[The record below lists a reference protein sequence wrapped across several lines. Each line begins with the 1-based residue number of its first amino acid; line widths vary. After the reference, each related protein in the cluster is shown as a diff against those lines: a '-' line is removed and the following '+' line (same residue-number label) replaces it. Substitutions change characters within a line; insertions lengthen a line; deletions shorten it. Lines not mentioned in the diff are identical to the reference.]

1 MIAQNPARDR
11 KRSEPPMSES
21 SNAQTVRVAVAICTY
36 NRAESLR
43 AVLQSLAGLSRPSF
57 SWQLFVIDNNSGDAT
72 KDVVLSFADRLPITY
87 CFEGEQGLS
96 AARNHALRVTQGF
109 THLLF
114 TDDDVRVDPN
124 WLTAYREAFAGYPS
138 AGYFGGR
145 VLPFYPAG
153 KPGWLH
159 DESLSLIDGLLVRFH
174 LGDEIRPFLATEQTP
189 FGASFALS
197 RQCIDRVG
205 AFRTD
210 LGVKGGIP
218 GRGEE
223 ADYMER
229 AAALGETGI
238 YVGTA
243 IVNHATDPRRLT
255 LRYLYRYGIQKG
267 IAARRMGSTQRA
279 SFLRMMSFAA
289 RGVFQLV
296 KGRGDRM
303 RQCVINIGIER
314 GLAVEQ

>member
-1 MIAQNPARDR
+1 MIEGRTHQ
-11 KRSEPPMSES
+11 PPHI
-21 SNAQTVRVAVAICTY
+21 ALAICTY

-43 AVLQSLAGLSRPSF
+43 RVLESLAELSSVHVD
-57 SWQLFVIDNNSGDAT
+57 WQLFVIDNNSRDET
-72 KDVVLSFADRLPITY
+72 KDVVLSFSDRLPITY

-96 AARNHALRVTQGF
+96 AARNHALRVTAEF

-124 WLTAYREAFAGYPS
+124 WLAAYSEAFERYPA

-153 KPGWLH
+153 KPNWLH
-159 DESLSLIDGLLVRFH
+159 DESLALIDGLLVRFH
-174 LGDEIRPFLATEQTP
+174 FGDEIRPFKDSEQTP

-197 RQCIDRVG
+197 RTCIDRVG
-205 AFRTD
+205 HFRTD

-229 AAALGETGI
+229 AIALGEKGI
-238 YVGTA
+238 YVGSA
-243 IVNHATDPRRLT
+243 VVNHATDPTRLT
-255 LRYLYRYGIQKG
+255 LGYLYRYGIQKG
-267 IAARRMGSTQRA
+267 IAARRMGSTQQA
-279 SFLRMMSFAA
+279 SFLRALSFAA
-289 RGVFQLV
+289 RGALQLV

-314 GLAVEQ
+314 GLALEE